1 MRMLTSKVCC
11 GIILNMK
18 FFASLIIFIVI
29 FFTTLSV
36 QAIEDVVLDVD
47 DMISEGFAVDDDV
60 ITDDEWFFDL
70 GGQTLQQKLKEI
82 KSKEHKNI
90 GKAHYLFGEVLTKN
104 FDKSPIKTMHLFGYY
119 RSNLSYD
126 FEPDDNDLKYNYND
140 IDVGVNGKF
149 RNNKNY
155 YELRLRFTPTNDYDF
170 FQYLPSN
177 IYVANT
183 SIPHH
188 TVIVGNT
195 RTATGYEGSKSS
207 TVIPFVARSQ
217 ISRNFGNTR
226 KLGVRVKGNYDLVEY
241 DLGGYSSDTYFR
253 KFFPGAEF
261 AGWISL
267 KPLGKTDGKYGR
279 LKLGS
284 GVTAGQH
291 DINYTVLGAYASY
304 EYKNFYT
311 NFEWGKADGYNGAK
325 ALSSNKAEGLYT
337 TVGYRITP
345 KLQFITR
352 YDQYKPDLDYSAD
365 IRREYTAGINY
376 FIKGQAVKLMLNYV
390 FCQNDVKDD
399 SHRLILGTQFLL

>member
-47 DMISEGFAVDDDV
+47 GMISEGFAVDDDV

-90 GKAHYLFGEVLTKN
+90 GKAHYLFEEVLTKN

-325 ALSSNKAEGLYT
+325 ALSSNRAEGLYT